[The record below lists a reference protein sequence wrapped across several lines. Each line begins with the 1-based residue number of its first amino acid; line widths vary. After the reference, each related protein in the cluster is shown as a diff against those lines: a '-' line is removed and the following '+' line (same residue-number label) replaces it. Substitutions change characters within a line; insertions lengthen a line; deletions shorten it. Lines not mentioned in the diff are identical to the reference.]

1 MKTEEQITKLITAL
15 ENESVNAKNKLDMQE
30 VFFKSNSFLQA
41 SPNIIAAEG
50 QSYCDLNN
58 RYQQITGAIKI
69 LKNILDLP
77 EKSE

>member
-30 VFFKSNSFLQA
+30 AFFQ
-41 SPNIIAAEG
+41 AEG
-50 QSYCDLNN
+50 FMQSTPSVIAKEGQIYYDLNN
-58 RYQQITGAIKI
+58 RYQQIMGAIKI